1 MRPILLLSALCLA
14 LPAVAE
20 DRALLIGNEAY
31 ALAGSIP
38 GAEATLAAETAL
50 AKAGFTVATGAD
62 LKAPGMRARLSRL
75 ANDPVEDGRL
85 VILLTGHFAQDAG
98 ETWFLGIESD
108 QPDLGSIGAMA
119 VPLNTVL
126 RIAARVQGG
135 AVVLLGTEDRRLPL
149 GPGLTPGIGALDV
162 PQGVTVIRG
171 DAADIANFAATTL
184 IRTGASLPDMLTGT
198 NLQAEGFLAP
208 LVAFRPGTAPVT
220 PRPPAEDPDEAMWKL
235 TRQLDSLEA
244 YQAYA
249 KRFPAGLHA
258 VEAQLQMTT
267 ILSEPQR
274 DARIAEDGLNLSRD
288 DRRAIQRGLGLLGFD
303 PRGIDGV
310 FGTGSR
316 KAINAWQKRFGH
328 SQTTYLTREQIA
340 QLSAQAQRRAAE
352 LEVEAATRRAQQE
365 KQDRQYWDETGK
377 AGDEAGL
384 RSYLR
389 RYPDGVFADLAGERL
404 AVIDKAKRDR
414 AAAQERN
421 QWDIAREANTVVAY
435 RDYLKAY
442 PKGAF
447 VELARDRMAKLQEA
461 VTVDPAIA
469 KARQGETA
477 LGLSETAKRII
488 ELRLTRLDL
497 QPGDPDGT
505 FDAATRRALRRFQA
519 SRDMPVTGFV
529 DQRTMI
535 GLMASALP
543 EGN

>member
-1 MRPILLLSALCLA
+1 MRRTLLLSALCLA
-14 LPAVAE
+14 LPAWAD

-38 GAEATLAAETAL
+38 GAEATLAAEAAL
-50 AKAGFTVATGAD
+50 TKAGFKVTTGAD
-62 LKAPGMRARLSRL
+62 LKAPGLRARLSRL
-75 ANDPVEDGRL
+75 ANEPIEDGRL
-85 VILLTGHFAQDAG
+85 IILLTGHFAQDDG

-108 QPDLGSIGAMA
+108 QPDLGSVGAMA

-126 RIAARVQGG
+126 RLAARVQGG

-149 GPGLTPGIGALDV
+149 GPGLTPGIGPLEV

-171 DAADIANFAATTL
+171 DAASIADFAATSLTQ
-184 IRTGASLPDMLTGT
+184 TGASLPDMLQGT
-198 NLQAEGFLAP
+198 DLQAEGFLAP
-208 LVAFRPGTAPVT
+208 LVAFRPGNAPVVPRT
-220 PRPPAEDPDEAMWKL
+220 PTADPDEAMWKV

-249 KRFPAGLHA
+249 KRFPAGLYV
-258 VEAQLQMTT
+258 VEAQLQIAT
-267 ILSEPQR
+267 ILNEPQR

-288 DRRAIQRGLGLLGFD
+288 DRRAIQRALGLLGFD

-328 SQTTYLTREQIA
+328 AQTTYLTREQIA

-384 RSYLR
+384 RSYVK
-389 RYPDGVFADLAGERL
+389 RYPDGLFADLAAERL

-414 AAAQERN
+414 AAAEERTM
-421 QWDIAREANTVVAY
+421 WDQVREANTVAAY
-435 RDYLKAY
+435 REYLQSY

-447 VELARDRMAKLQEA
+447 VEQARTRIAQLQDKP
-461 VTVDPAIA
+461 TVDPAIA
-469 KARQGETA
+469 KARQAEAA
-477 LGLSETAKRII
+477 LGLSDTAKRII
-488 ELRLTRLDL
+488 ELRLAGLNL
-497 QPGDPDGT
+497 QPGVPDGT

-519 SRDMPVTGFV
+519 SRDMAVTGFV

-535 GLMASALP
+535 GLMASSLP